1 MSARPRAIGGE
12 TRRLQRGIVGLGRLG
27 GQLLLHPLDP
37 LRCGYLGQ
45 VQANDQGR
53 EHCNVVP
60 PAALDHRF
68 HVGVGECAGAEP
80 VGTHSPF
87 HIMIEVLQPARESG
101 VDEIL
106 LAVEVMEHRATAD
119 ARAFENLTDGHRR
132 PTIADDKRCRFADDG
147 RRTIR
152 QVSTAWRVAVR
163 ASQ

>member
-1 MSARPRAIGGE
+1 
-12 TRRLQRGIVGLGRLG
+12 
-27 GQLLLHPLDP
+27 
-37 LRCGYLGQ
+37 
-45 VQANDQGR
+45 
-53 EHCNVVP
+53 
-60 PAALDHRF
+60 
-68 HVGVGECAGAEP
+68 
-80 VGTHSPF
+80 
-87 HIMIEVLQPARESG
+87 MIEVLQPARESG